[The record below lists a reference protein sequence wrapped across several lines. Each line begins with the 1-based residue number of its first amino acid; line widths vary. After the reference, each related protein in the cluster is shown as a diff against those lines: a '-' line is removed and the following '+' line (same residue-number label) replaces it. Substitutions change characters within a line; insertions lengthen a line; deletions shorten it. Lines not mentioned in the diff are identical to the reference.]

1 MAGGRQNRIR
11 TSGSNR
17 YSSCRGIRVDVSV
30 PYKFQVLARSRLI
43 GLLACGLLLMMP
55 GQIRVS
61 VSVFVA
67 NGAPSGWREWISIGD
82 DVSGEFV
89 SELLEAFEAASA
101 GIFAF
106 LCDFY
111 SLCLN
116 FRGAGLRAVKFQ

>member
-1 MAGGRQNRIR
+1 MVGDRQNRIR
-11 TSGSNR
+11 ISGSNR

-30 PYKFQVLARSRLI
+30 PYEFQVLARSRLI
-43 GLLACGLLLMMP
+43 ELLACGPLLIWVKIWL
-55 GQIRVS
+55 S

-67 NGAPSGWREWISIGD
+67 NGAPSGRREWISIGD

-89 SELLEAFEAASA
+89 SELLEALEAATA

-106 LCDFY
+106 LYDFF

-116 FRGAGLRAVKFQ
+116 FRNAGRRTVKFQ

>member
-1 MAGGRQNRIR
+1 MVGDRQNRIR

-30 PYKFQVLARSRLI
+30 PYEFQVLVRSRLI

-67 NGAPSGWREWISIGD
+67 NGAPSGRLERISIGN

-111 SLCLN
+111 SLCLS
-116 FRGAGLRAVKFQ
+116 FRGVDLRAVKFQ